1 MAGAPILLLPPAV
14 ADAIA
19 AGEVVERPAACVKEL
34 CENAL
39 DAGATRIDVDIEGG
53 GLARIA
59 VSDDGAG
66 IPGDQLSLAVAR
78 HATSKL
84 TSVGDLA
91 AVRSLG
97 FRGEALASIAAVSDL
112 TLLSRPRGADGAWML
127 HCRAGAILEHR
138 RAAGSP
144 GTTADVRDLF
154 HNTPARLRFLR
165 AERSE
170 AAAAVRIVTEL
181 ALTRPEVAFSCRS
194 DDRVALRTPG
204 GGLADATAAVY
215 GRDAGELLMVDA
227 AGDVTVSGL
236 ISEPRSH
243 RGNRLGLVV
252 IVNRRR
258 VHNRALVA
266 AVEEAYAGLLPVGR
280 HPFGVVEV
288 SLDPAMV
295 DVNVHPTKREV
306 RLREEGR
313 VYSAVQRACWA
324 ALQELRLGAGQVRL
338 PQLGGLPARAGAAG
352 LEIRDD
358 VLPGTQLLPG
368 GRAGEPWR
376 AVPGVDTEPQSAVE
390 PSADHRLTD
399 LSPPRPLAQAADGWL
414 LAELPAGLVL
424 VDPHAAHEKVL
435 YVELLTEGEA
445 AEQDG
450 REAASQMLLIDAV
463 VSVEPAQAERALES
477 AELLRSMGFQLEH
490 FGPGLVRCH
499 AVPAAA
505 SRGDPSRLV
514 SEVLGALD
522 DGGDRAG
529 RRRRIAAVT
538 ACHAAVRLGERI
550 DSREQARLLER
561 LVATPGGMTCPHGRP
576 TVIVLDDRSLR
587 RAFGRPVA

>member
-1 MAGAPILLLPPAV
+1 
-14 ADAIA
+14 
-19 AGEVVERPAACVKEL
+19 
-34 CENAL
+34 
-39 DAGATRIDVDIEGG
+39 
-53 GLARIA
+53 
-59 VSDDGAG
+59 
-66 IPGDQLSLAVAR
+66 
-78 HATSKL
+78 
-84 TSVGDLA
+84 
-91 AVRSLG
+91 
-97 FRGEALASIAAVSDL
+97 
-112 TLLSRPRGADGAWML
+112 ML
-127 HCRAGAILEHR
+127 HCRAGDILEHR

-165 AERSE
+165 GERSE

-215 GRDAGELLMVDA
+215 GRESGELLVVDA

-288 SLDPAMV
+288 FLDPAMV

-313 VYSAVQRACWA
+313 VFSAVQRACWA
-324 ALQELRLGAGQVRL
+324 ALQESRLGAAPVRL
-338 PQLGGLPARAGAAG
+338 PQLGGMTLGAGAAG
-352 LEIRDD
+352 LEFRDD
-358 VLPGTQLLPG
+358 ALPDTQLRPSDWA
-368 GRAGEPWR
+368 REPWR
-376 AVPGVDTEPQSAVE
+376 VAPPQLAIPGGGTPSESSAEPA
-390 PSADHRLTD
+390 ADHRLAD
-399 LSPPRPLAQAADGWL
+399 LSPLHPLAQAADGWL
-414 LAELPAGLVL
+414 VAESPAGLVL

-435 YVELLTEGEA
+435 YIALLTEGEA
-445 AEQDG
+445 AEREG
-450 REAASQMLLIDAV
+450 REAASQLLLIDAV
-463 VSVEPAQAERALES
+463 VAVEPAQAERATES
-477 AELLRSMGFQLEH
+477 ADLLRSMGFQLEP

-514 SEVLGALD
+514 AEVLSGLD

-550 DSREQARLLER
+550 DQREQARLLDQ
-561 LVATPGGMTCPHGRP
+561 LVLTPGGMTCPHGRP

>member
-170 AAAAVRIVTEL
+170 AAAAVRVVTEL

-204 GGLADATAAVY
+204 GGLADATAAVF

-324 ALQELRLGAGQVRL
+324 ALQESRLGAGQVRL

-399 LSPPRPLAQAADGWL
+399 LSPLRPLAQAADGWL
-414 LAELPAGLVL
+414 LAESPAGLVL